1 LLAVIIIVGFSTHA
15 QYPKL
20 LFKEVIQKADI
31 IFIGTVDKQECFQN
45 KMKTMIYTD
54 VTFSNLEIISVKNNS
69 PNKNVE
75 NIKLTY
81 AGGHYNGKGITVS
94 DQPSFEINHRYLIF
108 LNDDKL
114 YVNPI
119 VGASQGIFLIEKEGI
134 SDDEIILNYSGKKVI
149 DFNENDIYI
158 IPDKN
163 SIYDGLIQNSAT
175 SSNSESDAIL
185 SDFFYQKSNISV
197 KKSDF
202 VNFIKTHLKKT
213 HNSDNPNNAFDGGY
227 FYKRDKNG
235 VIVFEKITDIL
246 LNELKYSNNNLQ
258 NGNCESNC
266 GLNYINDFSK
276 HGTLGYCGYHQLN
289 FVMKQVPTSYWT
301 YNIYN
306 ANMSDWNS
314 FMSVF
319 YYTASDGY
327 FGSDNGTNEFVN
339 FINNTNL
346 SSIYGS
352 SWNGALGLCFTYW
365 SGSECGRIDE
375 SDVMFNSSY
384 SWTDDP
390 DFALNNTSVN
400 LLAPISMHEI
410 GHSWG
415 YQRGSSYPETYAYD
429 VLSVMHGGYYNI
441 YETGRGI
448 HRKDAYSFRRN
459 YQNQTSIK
467 STIDI
472 GVESYWADPNIS
484 SFNLRPSTTNQNSYY
499 PGNSITLKNVTV
511 ENMSYSA
518 VSNLRICFYL
528 SSNTTISTSDYQLG
542 GSDQYWYWSTFNA
555 ESWNTSD
562 YTTTIPSTIPSG
574 TYYVGAIVTVNGFNN
589 DGFTANNKT
598 YFTQKITILQPSY
611 TVSTAI
617 YPSSSG
623 YANGSGT
630 YLSGSTATVTAYP
643 YTGFYFS
650 KWTNN
655 GTQVSTNP
663 SYTFTVSSNTSLIAN
678 FVNSSSIEDN
688 ENKYSFTTF
697 PNPVYENVII
707 EFTLLKNSEV
717 IIELYDISGK
727 KQLLFY
733 NDNAKT
739 GNNRLEL
746 NINKFQ
752 LSSGLYMLKATID
765 NNTVL
770 KKIFKQ

>member
-1 LLAVIIIVGFSTHA
+1 MKKSLQKFILLAVIIIVGFSTHA

-276 HGTLGYCGYHQLN
+276 HGTLGC
-289 FVMKQVPTSYWT
+289 
-301 YNIYN
+301 
-306 ANMSDWNS
+306 
-314 FMSVF
+314 
-319 YYTASDGY
+319 
-327 FGSDNGTNEFVN
+327 
-339 FINNTNL
+339 
-346 SSIYGS
+346 
-352 SWNGALGLCFTYW
+352 
-365 SGSECGRIDE
+365 
-375 SDVMFNSSY
+375 
-384 SWTDDP
+384 
-390 DFALNNTSVN
+390 
-400 LLAPISMHEI
+400 
-410 GHSWG
+410 WG